1 MTLSGGKIPR
11 SPFLLCTPGRKKSI
25 DSWRLFPTPNSL
37 LWLVPWIAFT
47 NTLIRFSS
55 LPCIY
60 LRLPTYASQEYTS
73 VNAKNLGKEFLRVG
87 ICTKHINNFSR
98 MLPDTKAAEDPQ
110 AGMFTKNG
118 RLPYRAKFSDWMAAR
133 RSQKTQTSFQIDF
146 VVAVSCNFIVSLSVI
161 PIEKIALSCSECGI
175 SFTYLLIVFEVTTA
189 PFQYLENRNQ
199 KKPGLEMAL
208 SLCYNQCVI

>member
-1 MTLSGGKIPR
+1 M
-11 SPFLLCTPGRKKSI
+11 C
-25 DSWRLFPTPNSL
+25 
-37 LWLVPWIAFT
+37 
-47 NTLIRFSS
+47 
-55 LPCIY
+55 
-60 LRLPTYASQEYTS
+60 ASQEYTS

-161 PIEKIALSCSECGI
+161 PIEKNRTQLFRVRYFFYLFINCFRSNYRAI
-175 SFTYLLIVFEVTTA
+175 SV
-189 PFQYLENRNQ
+189 PG
-199 KKPGLEMAL
+199 KSKPEKTGAGNGTRPVL
-208 SLCYNQCVI
+208 